1 MLFLRDE
8 GRLGSRSRKS
18 RAGEKLGEVDAERL
32 GWGAGGVVR
41 LAGCLLKFSRRD
53 LWGNSAFEIETAGC
67 WRSGLIS
74 PIRPAASRGRP
85 ISSRPFP
92 WPLLMSPLQYL
103 RKLEGIMTDWWLC
116 AA

>member
-18 RAGEKLGEVDAERL
+18 WAGEKLGEVDSSER
-32 GWGAGGVVR
+32 ASRMGGVVR

-67 WRSGLIS
+67 WRSGLII
-74 PIRPAASRGRP
+74 PIRTMGGGP
-85 ISSRPFP
+85 ISSRP
-92 WPLLMSPLQYL
+92 
-103 RKLEGIMTDWWLC
+103 
-116 AA
+116 AATFDVTPAIFT